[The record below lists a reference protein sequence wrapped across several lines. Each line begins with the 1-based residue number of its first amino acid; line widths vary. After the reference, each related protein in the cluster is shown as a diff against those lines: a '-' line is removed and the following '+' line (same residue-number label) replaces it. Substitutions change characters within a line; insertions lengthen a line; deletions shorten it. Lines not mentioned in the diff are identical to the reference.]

1 MKVKNLLEMKGSTV
15 HKLNESDTVSIALE
29 LLARHDIGALLVF
42 DKKDNI
48 TGIFSERDYARQV
61 LQEGKSSKNTKVKDM
76 MTTTIYFVKPEN
88 NLWDCLDIMS
98 KKRTRH
104 LPVIENQELIGIVSI
119 GDIVNRII
127 TEQKS
132 KIENLESYIIGSDY
146 GATIKMP
153 S

>member
-1 MKVKNLLEMKGSTV
+1 MKGKEVYEIRENETV
-15 HKLNESDTVSIALE
+15 TDALQ
-29 LLARHDIGALLVF
+29 LLAKHDVGALIVI

-48 TGIFSERDYARQV
+48 VGIFSERDYARKTI
-61 LQEGKSSKNTKVKDM
+61 QEPKPGKSTKVKDM

-88 NLWDCLDIMS
+88 SLWDCLDLMT

-104 LPVIENQELIGIVSI
+104 LPVIENKQLIGLVSI

-132 KIENLESYIIGSDY
+132 RIENLESYIVGSDY

>member
-1 MKVKNLLEMKGSTV
+1 MKVHNLLEMKGSTV
-15 HKLNESDTVSIALE
+15 HRIKEHDPVLTALE

-42 DKKDNI
+42 DKKDKVV
-48 TGIFSERDYARQV
+48 GIFSERDYARQV
-61 LQEGKSSKNTKVKDM
+61 LLEGKSSKKTKVKDM

-88 NLWDCLDIMS
+88 NLWDCLDIMT

-104 LPVIENQELIGIVSI
+104 LPVIENKELVGIVSI

>member
-1 MKVKNLLEMKGSTV
+1 MKVINLLEMKGKEVYKIQENETV
-15 HKLNESDTVSIALE
+15 FTALQ
-29 LLARHDIGALLVF
+29 LLAKHDVGALIVT

-48 TGIFSERDYARQV
+48 IGIFSERDYARKV
-61 LQEGKSSKNTKVKDM
+61 IGEGKSTKSTRVKDM

-88 NLWDCLDIMS
+88 SLWDCLNLMT

-104 LPVIENQELIGIVSI
+104 MPVIQNKQLTGLVSI

-132 KIENLESYIIGSDY
+132 TIENLESYIIGSDY

>member
-1 MKVKNLLEMKGSTV
+1 MKVSNLLEVKGSDV
-15 HKLNESDTVSIALE
+15 HKVKDNDTVFTALE
-29 LLARHDIGALLVF
+29 LLAMHDIGALLVV
-42 DKKDNI
+42 DKKDKI
-48 TGIFSERDYARQV
+48 AGIFSERDYARKV
-61 LQEGKSSKNTKVKDM
+61 SLHGKSSKNTKVKDM
-76 MTTTIYFVKPEN
+76 MTTTLFFVKPEN
-88 NLWDCLDIMS
+88 NLWECLDIMT

-104 LPVIENQELIGIVSI
+104 LPVIKDQELVGLLSI

-132 KIENLESYIIGSDY
+132 TIENLESYIVGSDY

>member
-1 MKVKNLLEMKGSTV
+1 MKGSKV
-15 HKLNESDTVSIALE
+15 HKIKEYETVFNALE
-29 LLARHDIGALLVF
+29 LLAEHDIGALLVF
-42 DKKDNI
+42 DKKENVV
-48 TGIFSERDYARQV
+48 GIFSERDYARKV
-61 LQEGKSSKNTKVKDM
+61 LLEGKSSKNTKVKDM
-76 MTTTIYFVKPEN
+76 MTTTIYYVKPEN
-88 NLWDCLDIMS
+88 SLWDCLDIMS

-104 LPVIENQELIGIVSI
+104 LPVINNQELIGIVSI

>member
-1 MKVKNLLEMKGSTV
+1 MKGSTV
-15 HKLNESDTVSIALE
+15 HKIKEHDTVLTALE

-42 DKKDNI
+42 DKKDKVV
-48 TGIFSERDYARQV
+48 GIFSERDYARQV
-61 LQEGKSSKNTKVKDM
+61 LLEGKSSKKTKVKDM

-88 NLWDCLDIMS
+88 NLWDCLDIMT

-104 LPVIENQELIGIVSI
+104 LPVIENKELVGIVSI